1 MTDRRIQAAVQLSMM
16 ATRAGAHQIRRSGV
30 RPFGL
35 VPGSRHPEPISIG
48 QRHGSG
54 TLGGAT
60 AGVVGRPVYRTMA
73 LEYGLITDGS
83 TPYIE
88 VISDF
93 HRDDPDD
100 ERTIEDALEWVIE
113 RASED
118 DPRAYDDLNREIILD
133 PAALGTADIT
143 VRGARRA
150 VPTGTHGEYK
160 ALQFEDDGV
169 LVSVVT
175 RHLQWSGLPELV
187 RIDDLEPYLRPLD
200 NLDPQAVAAYFQSQR
215 AKMDTGHYQ
224 A

>member
-1 MTDRRIQAAVQLSMM
+1 MTDRRIQAAAQLSMM
-16 ATRAGAHQIRRSGV
+16 VTRASAHQIRRSGV

-35 VPGSRHPEPISIG
+35 VPGSRHPEPICIG
-48 QRHGSG
+48 QRNGSG
-54 TLGGAT
+54 TISGAL
-60 AGVVGRPVYRTMA
+60 AGVVGRPVYWTMA

-93 HRDDPDD
+93 HRDDPGD

-113 RASED
+113 RATEA
-118 DPRAYDDLNREIILD
+118 DPRASDDLNREIILD
-133 PAALGTADIT
+133 PAALGTAGIT

-150 VPTGTHGEYK
+150 VPAGTYGEYK
-160 ALQFEDDGV
+160 ALQFDDDGV

-175 RHLQWSGLPELV
+175 RHLQWSDLPEVV

-200 NLDPQAVAAYFQSQR
+200 DLDPQAIAAYFQSQR
-215 AKMDTGHYQ
+215 AKMGTGHDQ